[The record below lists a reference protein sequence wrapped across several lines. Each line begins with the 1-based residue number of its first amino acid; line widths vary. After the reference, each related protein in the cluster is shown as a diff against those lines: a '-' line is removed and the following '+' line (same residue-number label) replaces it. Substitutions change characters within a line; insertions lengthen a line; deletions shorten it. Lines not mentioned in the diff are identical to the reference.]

1 MYYLSPDNSLVK
13 QVLNFVNL
21 TNINKA
27 RFKFM
32 FDFYVYDYYST
43 GSKRT
48 MIYIN

>member
-13 QVLNFVNL
+13 QVSNFVNL

-32 FDFYVYDYYST
+32 FDFMF
-43 GSKRT
+43 
-48 MIYIN
+48 MIIILLDLKEL